1 MKRILLSLL
10 VFLYLVTPMTFAQ
23 VSTAS
28 LTGLVTD
35 PSGAAIPNVTVTLTL
50 KATNAVN
57 STTTDQ
63 TGYYTFPSVAVG
75 DYLITSDITGFN
87 RTAREFKLD
96 TGQRARVDLPMTVGS
111 EKTSVTVEAIA
122 PQLSTQDATVGAVI
136 DNNFITQFPLLLR
149 GWDDLTILVA
159 GVQGLRQTDQA
170 GAANSSRAGQFNVHG
185 VRSLQNNFLLDGL
198 DNNSIS
204 ENVQELSTQVVRP
217 SVDAIQEFKIETNPY
232 SAELGRQP
240 GSAISVTTKGGT
252 NKFHGVIYEYLRNRV
267 FDATDFFTNRNGLI
281 KPQNIQ
287 NQCGGNIGGP
297 RGRL

>member
-1 MKRILLSLL
+1 
-10 VFLYLVTPMTFAQ
+10 
-23 VSTAS
+23 
-28 LTGLVTD
+28 
-35 PSGAAIPNVTVTLTL
+35 
-50 KATNAVN
+50 
-57 STTTDQ
+57 
-63 TGYYTFPSVAVG
+63 
-75 DYLITSDITGFN
+75 
-87 RTAREFKLD
+87 
-96 TGQRARVDLPMTVGS
+96 MTVGS

-217 SVDAIQEFKIETNPY
+217 SVDAIQECHY
-232 SAELGRQP
+232 QGRHQQVSRRDLRVLAKP
-240 GSAISVTTKGGT
+240 GFRCHGFLHESQRPDQASEYPESVWRKHRRTR
-252 NKFHGVIYEYLRNRV
+252 HQEQVV
-267 FDATDFFTNRNGLI
+267 FL
-281 KPQNIQ
+281 
-287 NQCGGNIGGP
+287 
-297 RGRL
+297 